1 MDLCIQI
8 RTLGTSRLP
17 ARLMLLNAKCIQRS
31 PPETCTPK
39 TRRKEVEMKYTKT
52 IFFYLDDE
60 ELKDLDEEAD
70 IAGITRSEYVR
81 RCINETVMKPTVNI
95 NYVELTNEANELV
108 ERFRVVADH
117 AWHSRVLDV
126 PMFRKVI
133 QDTQILMTNIK
144 NELIKEINHEKQ
156 K

>member
-1 MDLCIQI
+1 
-8 RTLGTSRLP
+8 
-17 ARLMLLNAKCIQRS
+17 
-31 PPETCTPK
+31 
-39 TRRKEVEMKYTKT
+39 MKYTKT

-60 ELKDLDEEAD
+60 ELNDLDEEAD
-70 IAGITRSEYVR
+70 MAGITRSQYVR

-95 NYVELTNEANELV
+95 NYVELTNEANELI
-108 ERFRVVADH
+108 ERFRVVADR
-117 AWHSRVLDV
+117 AWHSKVLDV

>member
-1 MDLCIQI
+1 
-8 RTLGTSRLP
+8 
-17 ARLMLLNAKCIQRS
+17 
-31 PPETCTPK
+31 
-39 TRRKEVEMKYTKT
+39 MKYINT
-52 IFFYLDDE
+52 IFFYLNDE
-60 ELKDLDEEAD
+60 ELNDLDEEAD
-70 IAGITRSEYVR
+70 LAGITRSQYVR

-95 NYVELTNEANELV
+95 NYVELTNETNELI
-108 ERFRVVADH
+108 ERFKVVADR

>member
-1 MDLCIQI
+1 
-8 RTLGTSRLP
+8 
-17 ARLMLLNAKCIQRS
+17 
-31 PPETCTPK
+31 
-39 TRRKEVEMKYTKT
+39 MKYTKT
-52 IFFYLDDE
+52 IFFYLNDE
-60 ELKDLDEEAD
+60 ELNDLDKKAD
-70 IAGITRSEYVR
+70 LAGITRSEYVR

-95 NYVELTNEANELV
+95 NYVELTNEANELI
-108 ERFRVVADH
+108 ERFRVVADR

>member
-1 MDLCIQI
+1 
-8 RTLGTSRLP
+8 
-17 ARLMLLNAKCIQRS
+17 
-31 PPETCTPK
+31 
-39 TRRKEVEMKYTKT
+39 MKYTKT

-60 ELKDLDEEAD
+60 ELNDLDEEAD
-70 IAGITRSEYVR
+70 MAGITHSQYVR
-81 RCINETVMKPTVNI
+81 RCINETVMKPMVKI
-95 NYVELTNEANELV
+95 NYVEITREATELV
-108 ERFRVVADH
+108 ERFRVVADR

>member
-1 MDLCIQI
+1 MIQLLFLQSDI
-8 RTLGTSRLP
+8 IPKKYHVCTSYR
-17 ARLMLLNAKCIQRS
+17 Q
-31 PPETCTPK
+31 
-39 TRRKEVEMKYTKT
+39 Y
-52 IFFYLDDE
+52 
-60 ELKDLDEEAD
+60 
-70 IAGITRSEYVR
+70 G
-81 RCINETVMKPTVNI
+81 
-95 NYVELTNEANELV
+95 LTELV
-108 ERFRVVADH
+108 ERFRVVADR

>member
-1 MDLCIQI
+1 
-8 RTLGTSRLP
+8 
-17 ARLMLLNAKCIQRS
+17 
-31 PPETCTPK
+31 
-39 TRRKEVEMKYTKT
+39 MKYTKT

-95 NYVELTNEANELV
+95 NYVEFTREATDII
-108 ERFRVVADH
+108 ERFRVVADR

>member
-1 MDLCIQI
+1 
-8 RTLGTSRLP
+8 
-17 ARLMLLNAKCIQRS
+17 
-31 PPETCTPK
+31 
-39 TRRKEVEMKYTKT
+39 MKYTKT

-81 RCINETVMKPTVNI
+81 RCINDTVMKPMVQI
-95 NYVELTNEANELV
+95 NYVEITREANELI
-108 ERFRVVADH
+108 ERFRVVADRVR
-117 AWHSRVLDV
+117 HSRVLDV

-133 QDTQILMTNIK
+133 RDTQTLMIK
-144 NELIKEINHEKQ
+144 INDELTKEINHEKQ

>member
-1 MDLCIQI
+1 
-8 RTLGTSRLP
+8 
-17 ARLMLLNAKCIQRS
+17 
-31 PPETCTPK
+31 
-39 TRRKEVEMKYTKT
+39 MKYTKT
-52 IFFYLDDE
+52 IFFYLNDE
-60 ELKDLDEEAD
+60 ELNDLDEEAD
-70 IAGITRSEYVR
+70 LAGITRSQYVR
-81 RCINETVMKPTVNI
+81 RYINEMVMKPTVNI